1 MARRGSLPIPM
12 TLFTWGVLILLL
24 GLVLFPFYWIL
35 NTSLKTTAQI
45 QRTEGIYV
53 PRPFTLEHYRD
64 LFRTTHFT
72 DWLQNSATAAV
83 GTTLL
88 TILISSLAA
97 YSISRLTYPGRRVLA
112 TWVMITYLIPP
123 SLLFIPLYTILRQL
137 QLVNTLWALL
147 VSYPTFTVPFCTW
160 LLMGFY
166 KAIPRDL
173 EEAAMID
180 GHSRLG
186 AFVKIVIPLSVAGI
200 LTVVIFTFTLVMQ
213 EFVYAMTFITTAR
226 NYTVSVGVP
235 TFLVHGDVY
244 FWGSIMAGAFIAAVP
259 VAIVYNFFVDRF
271 IAGFTVG
278 AIK

>member
-160 LLMGFY
+160 LLMGFF
-166 KAIPRDL
+166 KSIPAEL
-173 EEAAMID
+173 EDAALVD
-180 GHSRLG
+180 GATRIQ
-186 AFVKIVIPLSVAGI
+186 AFLRIILPLSAPGILAAALFSFTLAWNEFLYALIFVQKVELKTVPVGLNDLLFGDIFLWGQLMAAATVTTLPVVILYIYLHRYMIEGAVAG
-200 LTVVIFTFTLVMQ
+200 
-213 EFVYAMTFITTAR
+213 
-226 NYTVSVGVP
+226 
-235 TFLVHGDVY
+235 
-244 FWGSIMAGAFIAAVP
+244 AVK
-259 VAIVYNFFVDRF
+259 
-271 IAGFTVG
+271 G
-278 AIK
+278 